1 VPPPSAPPV
10 DAVAPLVGLE
20 RSRLLGLLRSLA
32 VEDWQR
38 PTRCPEWSVL
48 GVARHLLGDDL
59 GLLSRRRDHYLGTP
73 APESLTEVQFIDWLD
88 QLQIEW
94 VRAARRLS
102 PRLVVELLEWTGPRL
117 VDVLSQEDLTVRSAR
132 VSWAGPEP
140 VPVWLD
146 QLRELSE
153 YWIHRQQLLDAL
165 DRPADLDPLLLR
177 PILLGLRWAFPYR
190 LSQAGLPPG
199 DAIRMTIGEPLDET
213 WLLVLHDR
221 TCEFSDRP
229 EDTVTATASF
239 SADQAWRLLTN
250 NLAQPVADL
259 DVHGDERAVQVIATT
274 RAIIG
279 HPQE

>member
-1 VPPPSAPPV
+1 MA
-10 DAVAPLVGLE
+10 
-20 RSRLLGLLRSLA
+20 
-32 VEDWQR
+32 
-38 PTRCPEWSVL
+38 C
-48 GVARHLLGDDL
+48 HLLGDDL

-73 APESLTEVQFIDWLD
+73 APEFLTEGQYIDWLD

-102 PRLVVELLEWTGPRL
+102 PRLVVELLDWTGPR
-117 VDVLSQEDLTVRSAR
+117 VAEVLSNEDLTVRSAR

-140 VPVWLD
+140 VPVWLH

-165 DRPADLDPLLLR
+165 YRPADLDPLLLR
-177 PILLGLRWAFPYR
+177 PILHGLRWAYPYR

-199 DAIRMTIGEPLDET
+199 GAIRIRIGEPLDET
-213 WLLVLHDR
+213 WLLVLHGG
-221 TCEFSDRP
+221 TWEFSDGP
-229 EDTVTATASF
+229 EDKVMATASF

-250 NLAQPVADL
+250 NLAQPAGDL
-259 DVHGDERAVQVIATT
+259 DMHGDEHAVQIIATT

-279 HPQE
+279 HPKS